1 MHNTKPLSAKTTQFS
16 CISAQMSVKVMPGC
30 CRYMLECEV
39 CWNLS
44 TPVEGRPSCNC
55 NSGSYLEILSVL
67 EWVCIRKKELM
78 LYFALR
84 ALKSMGRMK
93 QGMATHKFLCMWL
106 LECTIRIL
114 NPSDPVWTLAYC
126 RIHSGEKRG
135 HGKRGTQESWGGSR
149 STKVFLGHLN
159 HSIWLRATIR
169 SLFCTYWH

>member
-1 MHNTKPLSAKTTQFS
+1 MQLDIQVLPSWMHNTKPLSAKATQFS

-78 LYFALR
+78 LYFALK

-93 QGMATHKFLCMWL
+93 QGMVTHKFFVCGCWSVPSGSWIPVIQFEHL
-106 LECTIRIL
+106 LTLEFTVGRREAMGREGHRS
-114 NPSDPVWTLAYC
+114 PEVDPEAQKY
-126 RIHSGEKRG
+126 S
-135 HGKRGTQESWGGSR
+135 
-149 STKVFLGHLN
+149 
-159 HSIWLRATIR
+159 
-169 SLFCTYWH
+169 